1 MNLAFKS
8 WVLDEQEREERL
20 DLKEHTKN
28 LFKGRGWKI
37 PEDAIC
43 INCGDF
49 AVDCH
54 HYRNRKSGSSKYLD
68 YYENLIP
75 LCRLCHDCAESD
87 KEVNHTFYIKNL
99 REILRIE
106 EEKYK
111 NGDHSQ

>member
-8 WVLDEQEREERL
+8 WVLDEQEREEMLELR
-20 DLKEHTKN
+20 EHTKN